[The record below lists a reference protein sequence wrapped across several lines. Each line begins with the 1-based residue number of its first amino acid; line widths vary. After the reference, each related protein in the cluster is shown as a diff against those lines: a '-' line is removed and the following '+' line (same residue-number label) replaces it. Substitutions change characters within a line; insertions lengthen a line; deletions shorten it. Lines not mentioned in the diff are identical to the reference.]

1 MENLNDL
8 RVAILVDD
16 GFEEVELVEPWKAL
30 REAGAKIR
38 IVSPKTVCAAGIS
51 RRQGNSHVAGEPLYL
66 RPEEWKPWR
75 RCLRCFGHT
84 ATIVAVLVHSHQ

>member
-38 IVSPKTVCAAGIS
+38 IVSPKADRVRS
-51 RRQGNSHVAGEPLYL
+51 WNFRQA
-66 RPEEWKPWR
+66 R
-75 RCLRCFGHT
+75 
-84 ATIVAVLVHSHQ
+84 